1 MGRWAILRFQDIG
14 NCVNSSIVGYCIEVS
29 QGITDLISP
38 CLSHKGLHCF
48 VVNSQTDLA
57 FWELSSCMCNLGI
70 RGDSISTILSI
81 SQDLQASRQVLNFK
95 LRHYPAI
102 RHLEKSLLAV
112 SCPTPPSSG
121 LPATRRSAPWCAR
134 RSAARPT
141 PASRRRCRSANGDAP
156 RVPPASSG
164 SASR

>member
-1 MGRWAILRFQDIG
+1 MGRWAILHFQDIG
-14 NCVNSSIVGYCIEVS
+14 NCVNSSIVSYCIEVS
-29 QGITDLISP
+29 QGITDLISQ
-38 CLSHKGLHCF
+38 CLGHNWLHCF
-48 VVNSQTDLA
+48 VVKSQTDLA
-57 FWELSSCMCNLGI
+57 SWDLGSCMCNLGI
-70 RGDSISTILSI
+70 RGASISTILSI

-112 SCPTPPSSG
+112 SCLKSAPAV
-121 LPATRRSAPWCAR
+121 LPATRRSAPGFAR
-134 RSAARPT
+134 RSAARPN
-141 PASRRRCRSANGDAP
+141 PASRHRCRSASGGAP